1 MIKRP
6 TNEEF
11 QNDSAHC
18 PPNQSP
24 SEDLLKAT
32 VTIISFNCGVILT
45 QHANL
50 LLTELV
56 EAFLVKVLSSVL
68 GLGFNNLKYGSL
80 MKTWHWP
87 QETPML

>member
-1 MIKRP
+1 MP
-6 TNEEF
+6 ENDF
-11 QNDSAHC
+11 QNDSSHF

-32 VTIISFNCGVILT
+32 DTIISFNSGVILT

-50 LLTELV
+50 LLAELV

-68 GLGFNNLKYGSL
+68 GLGFNNL
-80 MKTWHWP
+80 
-87 QETPML
+87 